1 MKKTQYIEPECK
13 AMSLIVA
20 TDLLIDS
27 LVGDQ
32 TQDDDDNNDDD
43 FVDDQFANKSVWDE
57 D

>member
-13 AMSLIVA
+13 VMSWMIT

-27 LVGDQ
+27 LTGDQ
-32 TQDDDDNNDDD
+32 TLDDDPNNDDD
-43 FVDDQFANKSVWDE
+43 FVDEQFSNKSVWDE

>member
-13 AMSLIVA
+13 TMNVIVA
-20 TDLLIDS
+20 TELLIDS

-43 FVDDQFANKSVWDE
+43 FVDNQFANKSVWDE